1 MNYVMPLIYKVLE
14 GQGTQDSF
22 EWITDATDIN
32 SCLHN
37 YDRVY

>member
-1 MNYVMPLIYKVLE
+1 MNYVMPLTYKVLVE
-14 GQGTQDSF
+14 QGTKDSF
-22 EWITDATDIN
+22 EWITDTIYIN